1 VHCYYAEA
9 NTLRLKDI
17 ALFRIGDIMNHDTI
31 NGRNLASLLAE
42 IKDEVW
48 DFLETRIIMLK
59 TELSEKS
66 RNLKTA
72 ALLLVTAG
80 LLLMTAGLL
89 MTAALVSLIAA
100 AFPDSTYRWFFAL
113 IIVGLLWSIFAALTA
128 YFARRQLQLKGILP
142 RRTIEVLKNDEIWV
156 RTEIR
161 SHL

>member
-1 VHCYYAEA
+1 MSCYYVEA
-9 NTLRLKDI
+9 NALRQNEI
-17 ALFRIGDIMNHDTI
+17 ALLRIGDIMNHDTI

-72 ALLLVTAG
+72 ALLVATAG
-80 LLLMTAGLL
+80 LLLITGTLL
-89 MTAALVSLIAA
+89 MTAALVSLIAG
-100 AFPDSTYRWFFAL
+100 AFPDNTYRWFFAL
-113 IIVGLLWSIFAALTA
+113 IIVGILWSIFAGLAA

-156 RTEIR
+156 KTEVR
-161 SHL
+161 SRL

>member
-1 VHCYYAEA
+1 
-9 NTLRLKDI
+9 
-17 ALFRIGDIMNHDTI
+17 MNHDTI

-72 ALLLVTAG
+72 ALLVATAG
-80 LLLMTAGLL
+80 LLLITGTLL
-89 MTAALVSLIAA
+89 MTAALVSLIAG
-100 AFPDSTYRWFFAL
+100 AFPDNTYRWFFAL
-113 IIVGLLWSIFAALTA
+113 IIVGILWSIFAGLAA

-156 RTEIR
+156 KTEVR
-161 SHL
+161 SRL